1 MIKISIPDDLVP
13 IIQQGLDNSIK
24 DKDLIFSQSF
34 QGMCHIYWKHRARTH
49 QRETDKLRSFRHKL
63 TIAAID
69 EKQKGYLPSSW
80 YERKEIR

>member
-1 MIKISIPDDLVP
+1 MNISEDQLKEINQV
-13 IIQQGLDNSIK
+13 IDNSIK
-24 DKDLIFSQSF
+24 DKELIFSQSF

-63 TIAAID
+63 TIQSI
-69 EKQKGYLPSSW
+69 EQKQKDYLPTSW